1 MKEKEY
7 FKGALINKKVPILV
21 LDQKWHRLF
30 AIHGK
35 SDEIQSTEEE
45 LNHLIARQGQANQDI
60 KDLKKV
66 KASLMESI
74 VAHMDESDE
83 QSNRP
88 SNDKIMDENT
98 RLINE
103 VNEKIEA
110 CEDELLELPKQIK
123 DANERLM
130 LASMEFCY
138 EKLRTND
145 EEIKE
150 IDAWIKQVRIDLKK
164 NIIKKQNR
172 EIRSKLLCR
181 TMSAEAVNTP
191 CAMQKSAPAVG
202 TATAETILKKKK
214 NKKAGALPVR

>member
-103 VNEKIEA
+103 
-110 CEDELLELPKQIK
+110 DELLELPKQIK

-172 EIRSKLLCR
+172 EINSKEIYSY
-181 TMSAEAVNTP
+181 MHDIFGAEILDVFDLKEEEEQE
-191 CAMQKSAPAVG
+191 QKK
-202 TATAETILKKKK
+202 EEE
-214 NKKAGALPVR
+214 

>member
-1 MKEKEY
+1 MAPAVCDSWKT
-7 FKGALINKKVPILV
+7 
-21 LDQKWHRLF
+21 
-30 AIHGK
+30 
-35 SDEIQSTEEE
+35 DEIQSTEEE

-172 EIRSKLLCR
+172 EINSKEIYSY
-181 TMSAEAVNTP
+181 MHDIFGAEIIDVFDLKEEEE
-191 CAMQKSAPAVG
+191 Q
-202 TATAETILKKKK
+202 EQKKKEE
-214 NKKAGALPVR
+214 

>member
-103 VNEKIEA
+103 VNE
-110 CEDELLELPKQIK
+110 LLELPKHIK

-172 EIRSKLLCR
+172 EINSKEIYSY
-181 TMSAEAVNTP
+181 MHDIFGAEIIDVFDLKEAEEQE
-191 CAMQKSAPAVG
+191 QKK
-202 TATAETILKKKK
+202 EEE
-214 NKKAGALPVR
+214 

>member
-1 MKEKEY
+1 
-7 FKGALINKKVPILV
+7 
-21 LDQKWHRLF
+21 
-30 AIHGK
+30 
-35 SDEIQSTEEE
+35 
-45 LNHLIARQGQANQDI
+45 
-60 KDLKKV
+60 
-66 KASLMESI
+66 
-74 VAHMDESDE
+74 
-83 QSNRP
+83 
-88 SNDKIMDENT
+88 MDENT

-123 DANERLM
+123 ETNERLM

-172 EIRSKLLCR
+172 EINSKEIYSYMHDIFGADIIDFFYLK
-181 TMSAEAVNTP
+181 EEEEQE
-191 CAMQKSAPAVG
+191 QKK
-202 TATAETILKKKK
+202 EEE
-214 NKKAGALPVR
+214 

>member
-145 EEIKE
+145 
-150 IDAWIKQVRIDLKK
+150 
-164 NIIKKQNR
+164 IIKKQNR
-172 EIRSKLLCR
+172 EINSKEIYSY
-181 TMSAEAVNTP
+181 MHDIFGAEIIDVFDLKEEEEQE
-191 CAMQKSAPAVG
+191 QKK
-202 TATAETILKKKK
+202 EEE
-214 NKKAGALPVR
+214 

>member
-30 AIHGK
+30 AIPGK

-172 EIRSKLLCR
+172 EINSKEIYSY
-181 TMSAEAVNTP
+181 MHDIFGAEIIDVFDLKEEEEQE
-191 CAMQKSAPAVG
+191 QKK
-202 TATAETILKKKK
+202 EEE
-214 NKKAGALPVR
+214 

>member
-45 LNHLIARQGQANQDI
+45 LNHL

-172 EIRSKLLCR
+172 EINSKEIYSY
-181 TMSAEAVNTP
+181 MHDIFGAEIIDVFDLKEEEEQE
-191 CAMQKSAPAVG
+191 QKK
-202 TATAETILKKKK
+202 EEE
-214 NKKAGALPVR
+214 

>member
-66 KASLMESI
+66 KASLME
-74 VAHMDESDE
+74 
-83 QSNRP
+83 
-88 SNDKIMDENT
+88 NT

-145 EEIKE
+145 EEIQE

-172 EIRSKLLCR
+172 EINSKEIYSY
-181 TMSAEAVNTP
+181 MHDIFGAEIIDVFDLKEEEEQE
-191 CAMQKSAPAVG
+191 QKK
-202 TATAETILKKKK
+202 EEE
-214 NKKAGALPVR
+214 

>member
-88 SNDKIMDENT
+88 SNDKIMDENP

-172 EIRSKLLCR
+172 EINSKEIYSY
-181 TMSAEAVNTP
+181 MHDIFGAEIIDVFDLKEEEEQG
-191 CAMQKSAPAVG
+191 QKK
-202 TATAETILKKKK
+202 EEE
-214 NKKAGALPVR
+214 

>member
-30 AIHGK
+30 CDSWKIRRDSEYGRGIGSSHSQTGAGK
-35 SDEIQSTEEE
+35 SGYQ
-45 LNHLIARQGQANQDI
+45 R
-60 KDLKKV
+60 LKKV

-145 EEIKE
+145 EEIQE

-164 NIIKKQNR
+164 NIIKKQN
-172 EIRSKLLCR
+172 
-181 TMSAEAVNTP
+181 
-191 CAMQKSAPAVG
+191 Q
-202 TATAETILKKKK
+202 
-214 NKKAGALPVR
+214 

>member
-1 MKEKEY
+1 MKEQEF

-35 SDEIQSTEEE
+35 SDEIKNTEEE
-45 LNHLIARQGQANQDI
+45 LNHLLARQGQANQDI

-83 QSNRP
+83 KSSRP

-123 DANERLM
+123 EANERLM

-145 EEIKE
+145 EEVKE

-172 EIRSKLLCR
+172 EINSKEIYSY
-181 TMSAEAVNTP
+181 MHDIFGAEIIDVFDLKEEEEQE
-191 CAMQKSAPAVG
+191 QKK
-202 TATAETILKKKK
+202 EEE
-214 NKKAGALPVR
+214 

>member
-1 MKEKEY
+1 MV
-7 FKGALINKKVPILV
+7 KV
-21 LDQKWHRLF
+21 QRLF
-30 AIHGK
+30 AKTNLKIPVCKSFFSKVLKLLAFQGVWMFLYSQFPLFFPLSGKNKGK
-35 SDEIQSTEEE
+35 S
-45 LNHLIARQGQANQDI
+45 
-60 KDLKKV
+60 
-66 KASLMESI
+66 
-74 VAHMDESDE
+74 MDESDE

-145 EEIKE
+145 EEIQE

-172 EIRSKLLCR
+172 EINSRKSIPICMISLVRRS
-181 TMSAEAVNTP
+181 
-191 CAMQKSAPAVG
+191 
-202 TATAETILKKKK
+202 
-214 NKKAGALPVR
+214 

>member
-1 MKEKEY
+1 MYK
-7 FKGALINKKVPILV
+7 
-21 LDQKWHRLF
+21 
-30 AIHGK
+30 
-35 SDEIQSTEEE
+35 
-45 LNHLIARQGQANQDI
+45 RQ
-60 KDLKKV
+60 
-66 KASLMESI
+66 
-74 VAHMDESDE
+74 
-83 QSNRP
+83 
-88 SNDKIMDENT
+88 DENT

-123 DANERLM
+123 ATNERLM

-172 EIRSKLLCR
+172 EINSKEIYSY
-181 TMSAEAVNTP
+181 MHDIFGAEIIDVFDLKEEEEQE
-191 CAMQKSAPAVG
+191 QKK
-202 TATAETILKKKK
+202 EEE
-214 NKKAGALPVR
+214 

>member
-74 VAHMDESDE
+74 VAHMDESDD
-83 QSNRP
+83 QQIAVTGSVNQFG
-88 SNDKIMDENT
+88 DIQA
-98 RLINE
+98 IGG

-145 EEIKE
+145 EEIQE

-172 EIRSKLLCR
+172 EINSKEIYSY
-181 TMSAEAVNTP
+181 MHDIFGAEIIDVFDLKEEEEQE
-191 CAMQKSAPAVG
+191 QKK
-202 TATAETILKKKK
+202 EEE
-214 NKKAGALPVR
+214 

>member
-45 LNHLIARQGQANQDI
+45 LNHLIARQ
-60 KDLKKV
+60 
-66 KASLMESI
+66 
-74 VAHMDESDE
+74 
-83 QSNRP
+83 
-88 SNDKIMDENT
+88 ENT

-123 DANERLM
+123 ETNERLM

-172 EIRSKLLCR
+172 EINSKEIYSY
-181 TMSAEAVNTP
+181 MHDIFGAEIIDVFDLKEAEEQE
-191 CAMQKSAPAVG
+191 QKK
-202 TATAETILKKKK
+202 EEE
-214 NKKAGALPVR
+214 

>member
-74 VAHMDESDE
+74 VAHMDERVMSRVTDR
-83 QSNRP
+83 Q
-88 SNDKIMDENT
+88 M
-98 RLINE
+98 
-103 VNEKIEA
+103 
-110 CEDELLELPKQIK
+110 
-123 DANERLM
+123 
-130 LASMEFCY
+130 
-138 EKLRTND
+138 
-145 EEIKE
+145 
-150 IDAWIKQVRIDLKK
+150 
-164 NIIKKQNR
+164 
-172 EIRSKLLCR
+172 IRSWMR
-181 TMSAEAVNTP
+181 I
-191 CAMQKSAPAVG
+191 PA
-202 TATAETILKKKK
+202 
-214 NKKAGALPVR
+214 

>member
-1 MKEKEY
+1 
-7 FKGALINKKVPILV
+7 
-21 LDQKWHRLF
+21 
-30 AIHGK
+30 
-35 SDEIQSTEEE
+35 
-45 LNHLIARQGQANQDI
+45 
-60 KDLKKV
+60 
-66 KASLMESI
+66 MESI

-103 VNEKIEA
+103 VKEKIEA

-145 EEIKE
+145 EEIQE

-172 EIRSKLLCR
+172 EINSKEIYSY
-181 TMSAEAVNTP
+181 MHDIFGAEIIDVFDLKEEEEQG
-191 CAMQKSAPAVG
+191 QKK
-202 TATAETILKKKK
+202 EEE
-214 NKKAGALPVR
+214 

>member
-30 AIHGK
+30 AIQGK

-123 DANERLM
+123 ETNERLM

-172 EIRSKLLCR
+172 EINSKEIYSY
-181 TMSAEAVNTP
+181 MHDIFGAEIIDVFDLKEEEEQE
-191 CAMQKSAPAVG
+191 QKK
-202 TATAETILKKKK
+202 EEE
-214 NKKAGALPVR
+214 